1 MKNDVGSYKKS
12 KIGTSRVGAFVPDGE
27 AVQGSAP
34 SCLIGTGRI
43 DASVPHD
50 EVVQGSALVPDIGS
64 FTVRGRS
71 GPAGSSRLCLTT
83 VMSCRATWSTNRIG
97 AFVPHDGDV
106 VQGNVVVPEVGSY
119 KRTFWTNRIDEVV
132 QGNVVVPRGEVVQGD
147 VVVEENIERSLN
159 AIKKLANE
167 SAVSVKECEGKT
179 VKSLKW

>member
-1 MKNDVGSYKKS
+1 M
-12 KIGTSRVGAFVPDGE
+12 
-27 AVQGSAP
+27 
-34 SCLIGTGRI
+34 
-43 DASVPHD
+43 
-50 EVVQGSALVPDIGS
+50 
-64 FTVRGRS
+64 
-71 GPAGSSRLCLTT
+71 
-83 VMSCRATWSTNRIG
+83 
-97 AFVPHDGDV
+97 PHDGDV

-132 QGNVVVPRGEVVQGD
+132 QGNVVVPHGEVQGD

>member
-1 MKNDVGSYKKS
+1 M
-12 KIGTSRVGAFVPDGE
+12 PD
-27 AVQGSAP
+27 
-34 SCLIGTGRI
+34 
-43 DASVPHD
+43 
-50 EVVQGSALVPDIGS
+50 
-64 FTVRGRS
+64 
-71 GPAGSSRLCLTT
+71 
-83 VMSCRATWSTNRIG
+83 
-97 AFVPHDGDV
+97 DGDV

-119 KRTFWTNRIDEVV
+119 KRMKIRTSRIVAFVPDDGDVVQGNAVVPEAGSYKRTFWSNRIDEVV